1 MNIMK
6 SLSDNYKKF
15 KLQIS
20 SFVEILIV
28 LSLGFGIFI
37 YSSTVSIIQHSHTHP
52 SQTYNSYDF
61 IFIVVY
67 EFVALVIIGFYLKS
81 RNWKFQDFNLDF
93 TFKMIGI
100 AILLVLTREV
110 LGAVIASS
118 LKSFGILNPEIIKS
132 PIISLQTNI
141 VSILLITIVNS
152 IYEEVILIGYLFK
165 RLEKLH
171 FNYIILI
178 SLIIRAS
185 FHTYQGW
192 DNMPMVFIL
201 ALVFGAYYAKYRKL
215 MPLILAHAIGNS
227 FHFFNEHYH
236 WLK

>member
-1 MNIMK
+1 MQFIKNLFDFYFKFNIQVGM
-6 SLSDNYKKF
+6 
-15 KLQIS
+15 II
-20 SFVEILIV
+20 EIFIV
-28 LSLGFGIFI
+28 LILGFGIFI
-37 YSSTVSIIQHSHTHP
+37 YSSTVSIIQHSHSHP

-61 IFIVVY
+61 IFIIIY
-67 EFVALVIIGFYLKS
+67 EIIALMIIGYYLKK

-110 LGAVIASS
+110 LGAVIVSAFRS
-118 LKSFGILNPEIIKS
+118 LGILSPEIINS
-132 PIISLQTNI
+132 PIILFQTNI
-141 VSILLITIVNS
+141 FSILLITVVNS

-171 FNYIILI
+171 FSFIIII
-178 SLIIRAS
+178 SFVIRAS

-192 DNMPMVFIL
+192 DNIPMVFIL
-201 ALVFGAYYAKYRKL
+201 ALVFGVYYARYRKL

-227 FHFFNEHYH
+227 FHFFNEYYH
-236 WLK
+236 LI